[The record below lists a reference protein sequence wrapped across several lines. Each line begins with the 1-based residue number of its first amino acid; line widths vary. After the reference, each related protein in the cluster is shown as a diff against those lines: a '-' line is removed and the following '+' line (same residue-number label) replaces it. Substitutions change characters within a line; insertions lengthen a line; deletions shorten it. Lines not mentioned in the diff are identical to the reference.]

1 MKRKSIIAVLV
12 LSMLFACTSIAQA
25 RASEY
30 INTTLIDV
38 SQGSR
43 TGEIKINFSISAAVS
58 TTRIGASSIE
68 VYERNGDYVTTIWGN
83 TSNGL
88 ISTAGG
94 RYYNYT
100 YTFTG
105 DPGTTYYFIVN
116 CYAGNSSGS
125 DIRERETDLVRAP
138 Y

>member
-30 INTTLIDV
+30 INSTFADV
-38 SQGSR
+38 TVGSR
-43 TGEIKINFSISAAVS
+43 AGEIRINFSISAVVS

-125 DIRERETDLVRAP
+125 DTRERETDLVRAP

>member
-1 MKRKSIIAVLV
+1 MKKRFIVVIMVLV
-12 LSMLFACTSIAQA
+12 MLFSCTSIAQA

-30 INTTLIDV
+30 IRNTTV
-38 SQGSR
+38 SVNEGDEPGKIR
-43 TGEIKINFSISAAVS
+43 INFSVNAVVS
-58 TTRIGASSIE
+58 TTKIGASSIE
-68 VYERNGDYVTTIWGN
+68 VYKSNGDYVTTIWGN

-94 RYYNYT
+94 RYYSYT
-100 YTFTG
+100 YTYTG
-105 DPGTTYYFIVN
+105 TPGTTYYFIVN

-125 DIRERETDLVRAP
+125 DTRERETNLIRAP

>member
-1 MKRKSIIAVLV
+1 MKKKFFIVVMAFA
-12 LSMLFACTSIAQA
+12 MLFACASVAQA
-25 RASEY
+25 RASKY
-30 INTTLIDV
+30 INSTLV
-38 SQGSR
+38 SVASGSR
-43 TGEIKINFSISAAVS
+43 AGEIRINFSINAMVS

-68 VYERNGDYVTTIWGN
+68 VYESNGDYVTTIWGN

-94 RYYNYT
+94 RYYSYT
-100 YTFTG
+100 YTYTG
-105 DPGTTYYFIVN
+105 TPGTTYYFIVN

-125 DIRERETDLVRAP
+125 DTRERETNLIRAP

>member
-1 MKRKSIIAVLV
+1 MKKKSIVVVMVLV
-12 LSMLFACTSIAQA
+12 MLFSCTSIAQA

-30 INTTLIDV
+30 VRNTTV
-38 SQGSR
+38 SAYAGNES
-43 TGEIKINFSISAAVS
+43 GEIKIYFSINAVVS

-68 VYERNGDYVTTIWGN
+68 VYESNGDYVTTIWGN

-94 RYYNYT
+94 RYYSYT
-100 YTFTG
+100 YTYTG
-105 DPGTTYYFIVN
+105 TPGTTYYFIVN
-116 CYAGNSSGS
+116 CYAGNSNGS
-125 DIRERETDLVRAP
+125 DIRERETNLVRAS